1 MPMENAK
8 IEAKGEFLTALS
20 AVVFRSPLTNQ
31 TERAA
36 AWRNVQSSHGN
47 YLIKRVCGH
56 DNAHARGGIA
66 MAKQKRAKDNKTH
79 LDNLA
84 RDFEKE
90 WEAFCKSFEKIE
102 VEFMTME
109 EFREPQEHP

>member
-1 MPMENAK
+1 
-8 IEAKGEFLTALS
+8 
-20 AVVFRSPLTNQ
+20 
-31 TERAA
+31 
-36 AWRNVQSSHGN
+36 
-47 YLIKRVCGH
+47 
-56 DNAHARGGIA
+56 

-102 VEFMTME
+102 AEFMTME
-109 EFREPQEHP
+109 EFREPQERPYKARAVQVHIRSRTPSEPRENTLILP

>member
-1 MPMENAK
+1 
-8 IEAKGEFLTALS
+8 
-20 AVVFRSPLTNQ
+20 
-31 TERAA
+31 
-36 AWRNVQSSHGN
+36 
-47 YLIKRVCGH
+47 
-56 DNAHARGGIA
+56 
-66 MAKQKRAKDNKTH
+66 MAKQKRAKDNATH

-102 VEFMTME
+102 AEFMTME